1 MWSYNFFAVGM
12 LTLMGFRLNFVTNI
26 DIAIGVQGYFLVAG
40 NLFELL
46 FIWFPA
52 NLVFAVDFFFEAM
65 QPEV

>member
-1 MWSYNFFAVGM
+1 MWSYNFFSVCR
-12 LTLMGFRLNFVTNI
+12 LTLICFRLNFLTNI
-26 DIAIGVQGYFLVAG
+26 DIAIGVQGYFSVAG